1 MLFVWNTSA
10 LPWNTHSVHII
21 QLRGVLWACLV
32 GRSEVGQCVFCCIW
46 GWVVLSLSTACCQL
60 LVLPSEFCTPR
71 MGLTDFSHR
80 TKSWI
85 IPCKACCRQEQM
97 HSFCKNSW
105 IKMSAET
112 TAFFLTGEANESR
125 LRYWPYLSAAHS
137 SSKGQWAAEEE
148 PGAAS

>member
-1 MLFVWNTSA
+1 MPSHGTPILSTSSSSGACCGRVWWEGVKLVNVS
-10 LPWNTHSVHII
+10 SVE
-21 QLRGVLWACLV
+21 
-32 GRSEVGQCVFCCIW
+32 S

-105 IKMSAET
+105 LKMSAET
-112 TAFFLTGEANESR
+112 TALFLTGEANESQ